1 MRTTTAAAASE
12 TYSPPPT
19 GQSSPWQPPVP
30 YLFVGLLAT
39 LGLIAFALL
48 LLACSYRKHHG
59 GAADEKDGGRSD
71 AEAPPVLVI
80 MAGDAKP
87 TFLATPASGRAS
99 SPDDGKIKEIEN
111 SENKNHEEE
120 FREYSTQLMHQE
132 RIHST

>member
-1 MRTTTAAAASE
+1 MRTTTAAAAASE

-80 MAGDAKP
+80 MAGDAMRSP
-87 TFLATPASGRAS
+87 LSWPLLPRAGLPPLTTEKLKKLRIRRIRIMEKS
-99 SPDDGKIKEIEN
+99 FEN
-111 SENKNHEEE
+111 ILLS
-120 FREYSTQLMHQE
+120 
-132 RIHST
+132 